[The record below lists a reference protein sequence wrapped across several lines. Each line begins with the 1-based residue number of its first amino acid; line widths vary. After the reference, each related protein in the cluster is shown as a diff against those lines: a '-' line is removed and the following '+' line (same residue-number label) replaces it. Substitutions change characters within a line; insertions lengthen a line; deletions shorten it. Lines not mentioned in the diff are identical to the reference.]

1 MKGGMYFWGFYFY
14 YWFSPGLPVGLEV
27 ETLE

>member
-1 MKGGMYFWGFYFY
+1 MTGQRYYWGFYFY
-14 YWFSPGLPVGLEV
+14 YWFGPGLPVGLEV

>member
-1 MKGGMYFWGFYFY
+1 MGKGYFWGFYFY
-14 YWFSPGLPVGLEV
+14 YWFGPGLPVGLEV